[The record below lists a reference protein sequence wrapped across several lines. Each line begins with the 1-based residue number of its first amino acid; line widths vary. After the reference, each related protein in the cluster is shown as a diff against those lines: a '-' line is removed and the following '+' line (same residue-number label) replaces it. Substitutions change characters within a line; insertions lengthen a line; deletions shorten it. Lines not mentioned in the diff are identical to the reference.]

1 MTWKRGILGLIVLA
15 FLAAFPWGPPF
26 AWSPVHPG
34 YRQMQF
40 SRANVLYPNGAVL
53 DPAYRKVDRYVAE
66 AETFH
71 DVKWMKKITIVVCR
85 NWGDCDRFAT
95 PFLGRPLAVTIPTGT
110 VIFVTPKAVDFRA
123 DIAELL
129 RHELSHAVLKQD
141 RSLLNILRMRKQ
153 PWVVEGVAGLVPE
166 MMTTAPGR
174 QPIILPEAGFLSR
187 AKNEELWP
195 YFADAVQ
202 KNWRFSYTAYI
213 YFWNRQI
220 ERSGKATFLGFERAC
235 FSDPQAC
242 RSIFFD
248 VYGMDLRTAV
258 DDFQAE
264 VRSGRIVAPRGTV
277 F

>member
-1 MTWKRGILGLIVLA
+1 VTLKRGIVGLIVLA
-15 FLAAFPWGPPF
+15 FLAAFPLGPMF

-34 YRQMQF
+34 YQQMQF
-40 SRANVLYPNGAVL
+40 SRADVLYPVGAAL
-53 DPAYRKVDRYVAE
+53 DPAYRKIDLYVAE

-71 DVKWMKKITIVVCR
+71 QVKWIKKVKIVVCR

-95 PFLGRPLAVTIPTGT
+95 PFLGRPLAVTLPTGT
-110 VIFVTPKAVDFRA
+110 VIFVTPKAADFRA
-123 DIAELL
+123 DIGELL

-141 RSLLNILRMRKQ
+141 RSLLNVLRMRKQ

-166 MMTTAPGR
+166 MVTTAPGR
-174 QPIILPEAGFLSR
+174 QPIVLPEAEFLWR
-187 AKNEELWP
+187 AKNEGLWP
-195 YFADAVQ
+195 YFAEAVQ
-202 KNWRFSYTAYI
+202 KNWRFSYTAYV

-220 ERSGKATFLGFERAC
+220 ERRGKATFLGFERAC

-248 VYGMDLRTAV
+248 VYGTTLRTAV

-264 VRSGRIVAPRGTV
+264 VRSGRVVAPQRTV

>member
-71 DVKWMKKITIVVCR
+71 DVKWMKKVTIVVCR
-85 NWGDCDRFAT
+85 NWADCDRFAT